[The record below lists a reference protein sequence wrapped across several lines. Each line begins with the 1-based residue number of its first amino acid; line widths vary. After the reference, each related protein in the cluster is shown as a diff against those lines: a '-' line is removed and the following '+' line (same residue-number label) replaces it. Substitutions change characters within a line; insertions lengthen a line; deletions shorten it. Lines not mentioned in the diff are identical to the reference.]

1 VTAQKDTKEIIM
13 SRLLSSTA
21 TCDES
26 AHAHIPASLL
36 AAANRWW
43 AGYTRWRLHKAAIAQ
58 LRSMSDRQLAD
69 IGVSRSE
76 IEYAV
81 SGKRDRAVSPIF

>member
-1 VTAQKDTKEIIM
+1 M

-21 TCDES
+21 TRDES
-26 AHAHIPASLL
+26 AFAHIPASLL

-76 IEYAV
+76 IEYVV

>member
-1 VTAQKDTKEIIM
+1 VTTQKDTKDIIM

-21 TCDES
+21 TRDES
-26 AHAHIPASLL
+26 AHAHIASLL
-36 AAANRWW
+36 AAANCWW
-43 AGYTRWRLHKAAIAQ
+43 AGYTSWRLHKAAIAQ

-76 IEYAV
+76 IGYAV
-81 SGKRDRAVSPIF
+81 RGKRDRAVSPIF

>member
-1 VTAQKDTKEIIM
+1 MTAQKDTKEIIM
-13 SRLLSSTA
+13 SGLSSTA
-21 TCDES
+21 TRDES
-26 AHAHIPASLL
+26 AHAHIAGSLL

-43 AGYTRWRLHKAAIAQ
+43 AGYTSWRLHKAAIAQ
-58 LRSMSDRQLAD
+58 LKSMSDRQLAD

-81 SGKRDRAVSPIF
+81 RGKCDRAVSHRF

>member
-1 VTAQKDTKEIIM
+1 M

-21 TCDES
+21 TCDQS
-26 AHAHIPASLL
+26 AHGYVPASLW

-43 AGYTRWRLHKAAIAQ
+43 AGYTSWRLHKAAIAQ

-81 SGKRDRAVSPIF
+81 RGKRDRAVSNHF

>member
-1 VTAQKDTKEIIM
+1 MEIIM
-13 SRLLSSTA
+13 SRLSSTA
-21 TCDES
+21 TRDES
-26 AHAHIPASLL
+26 AHAYTLAPLL

-43 AGYTRWRLHKAAIAQ
+43 AGYTSWRLHKAAIAQ

-81 SGKRDRAVSPIF
+81 RGKRDRAVSHHF

>member
-1 VTAQKDTKEIIM
+1 M

-21 TCDES
+21 IRDES
-26 AHAHIPASLL
+26 VHAHIPASLWE
-36 AAANRWW
+36 AANRWW
-43 AGYTRWRLHKAAIAQ
+43 AGYTSWRLHKAAIAQ

-76 IEYAV
+76 IEFAV
-81 SGKRDRAVSPIF
+81 RLRHHLSSSHAAPFRRYLTTW

>member
-1 VTAQKDTKEIIM
+1 M

-21 TCDES
+21 THDEN
-26 AHAHIPASLL
+26 AHAHIPASLW
-36 AAANRWW
+36 AAANSWW
-43 AGYTRWRLHKAAIAQ
+43 AGYTIWRLHKVAIAQ

-81 SGKRDRAVSPIF
+81 RGKRDRAVSHHF

>member
-1 VTAQKDTKEIIM
+1 M

-21 TCDES
+21 IRDES
-26 AHAHIPASLL
+26 AHAHVAASLL
-36 AAANRWW
+36 AAAIRWW
-43 AGYTRWRLHKAAIAQ
+43 ASYTSWRLHKAAIAH

-81 SGKRDRAVSPIF
+81 RGKRDRAVSHHF